1 MTLYEDIIN
10 YRKSNT
16 LKPNISLD
24 LIFKKIAET
33 ITVAAKTS
41 EREPQRVGVLRNPH
55 FSRRCLKI
63 VTIY

>member
-24 LIFKKIAET
+24 LIFKKINET
-33 ITVAAKTS
+33 ITVAA
-41 EREPQRVGVLRNPH
+41 
-55 FSRRCLKI
+55 
-63 VTIY
+63 